1 MNATEELLKK
11 VYDTIRLVPAYDS
24 KTDYNLFRTLEIS
37 GKEVLM
43 CRFLADLLN
52 PEGDHGCGILFL
64 KTFLEEVLQEKRMS
78 DSLLAHTIITKEYV
92 IDKERR
98 IDLVIRNA
106 DFFIPMEVKIYAG
119 EQEGQCFDYFERAK
133 NSKMVYLTR
142 FGNQPSPYSR
152 RQRSGNGILPL
163 SQIQCISWSKDVCNW
178 LERRLGNL
186 PRPIEEAVLQYLD
199 AIHSIS
205 DGRKRKIMEKT
216 MDVLYVSP
224 DYFAAGLEIE
234 RSMKQVKLR
243 LIRLLFDD
251 FKEAMEPL
259 TKKYGLELETDAK
272 YYSYENPKHDRFYD
286 CYSTYP
292 GLNYVVKQVKFQKE
306 SLQMWFRFEIEQN
319 LFAGFSLFDTEA
331 EPQDGYLKGYQVNDI
346 TEKLV
351 NEAAVY
357 LDREII
363 VPENWWFAWNYSN
376 GKRSYQEREVPDFK
390 AMNECAVSL
399 VDPARRKCY
408 VREAVA
414 GFEQSLLAKLYL
426 SREDSHLL

>member
-306 SLQMWFRFEIEQN
+306 SLQMWFRIEIEQN

>member
-319 LFAGFSLFDTEA
+319 LFAGFSLFDIEA

>member
-1 MNATEELLKK
+1 MNVTEELLKK
-11 VYDTIRLVPAYDS
+11 VYDTLRFVPAYDS

-163 SQIQCISWSKDVCNW
+163 GQIQCISWSKDVCDW

-186 PRPIEEAVLQYLD
+186 PQPIEEAVLQYLD

-216 MDVLYVSP
+216 MDILYESP

-234 RSMKQVKLR
+234 QSMKQAKLR

-319 LFAGFSLFDTEA
+319 LFAGFSLFDIEA

>member
-1 MNATEELLKK
+1 
-11 VYDTIRLVPAYDS
+11 
-24 KTDYNLFRTLEIS
+24 
-37 GKEVLM
+37 
-43 CRFLADLLN
+43 
-52 PEGDHGCGILFL
+52 
-64 KTFLEEVLQEKRMS
+64 
-78 DSLLAHTIITKEYV
+78 
-92 IDKERR
+92 
-98 IDLVIRNA
+98 
-106 DFFIPMEVKIYAG
+106 
-119 EQEGQCFDYFERAK
+119 
-133 NSKMVYLTR
+133 
-142 FGNQPSPYSR
+142 
-152 RQRSGNGILPL
+152 
-163 SQIQCISWSKDVCNW
+163 
-178 LERRLGNL
+178 
-186 PRPIEEAVLQYLD
+186 
-199 AIHSIS
+199 
-205 DGRKRKIMEKT
+205 
-216 MDVLYVSP
+216 MDVLYESP

-390 AMNECAVSL
+390 AMNECAISL

>member
-163 SQIQCISWSKDVCNW
+163 SQIQCISWSKDVCDW

-186 PRPIEEAVLQYLD
+186 PQPIEEAVLQYLD

-216 MDVLYVSP
+216 MDVLYESP

-234 RSMKQVKLR
+234 QSMKQAKLR

>member
-216 MDVLYVSP
+216 MDVLYESP

-390 AMNECAVSL
+390 AMNECAISL

>member
-133 NSKMVYLTR
+133 NFKMVYLTR
-142 FGNQPSPYSR
+142 FGNQPSLYSR
-152 RQRSGNGILPL
+152 KQRSGNGILPL
-163 SQIQCISWSKDVCNW
+163 SQIRCISWSKDVCDW

-216 MDVLYVSP
+216 MDVLYESP

-390 AMNECAVSL
+390 AMNECAISL

>member
-1 MNATEELLKK
+1 MNVTEELLKK
-11 VYDTIRLVPAYDS
+11 VYDTLRFVPAYDS

-37 GKEVLM
+37 GKEALM

-163 SQIQCISWSKDVCNW
+163 SQIQCISWSKDVCDW

-186 PRPIEEAVLQYLD
+186 PQPIEEAVLQYLD

-216 MDVLYVSP
+216 MDILYESP

-234 RSMKQVKLR
+234 QSMKQAKLR

-319 LFAGFSLFDTEA
+319 LFAGFSLFDIEA

>member
-11 VYDTIRLVPAYDS
+11 VYDTIRFVPAYDS

-133 NSKMVYLTR
+133 NSKLVYLTR
-142 FGNQPSPYSR
+142 FGNQPSLYSR
-152 RQRSGNGILPL
+152 RQRSENGILPL

-216 MDVLYVSP
+216 MDVLYESP

-234 RSMKQVKLR
+234 RSMKQAKLT
-243 LIRLLFDD
+243 LLRLLFDD

-376 GKRSYQEREVPDFK
+376 GKRSYQEHEVPDFK

-399 VDPARRKCY
+399 VDPERRKCY

-426 SREDSHLL
+426 S

>member
-1 MNATEELLKK
+1 MSTTEELLKK
-11 VYDTIRLVPAYDS
+11 IYDTTQSIPVYHS
-24 KTDYNLFRTLEIS
+24 KTSYNLFQTLEIS

-52 PEGDHGCGILFL
+52 PEGSHGCGILFL
-64 KTFLEEVLQEKRMS
+64 KTFLEEVLQEKRMP
-78 DSLLAHTIITKEYV
+78 DSLLTHTIIIKEYV

-98 IDLVIRNA
+98 IDLVIQNV

-119 EQEGQCFDYFERAK
+119 EQEGQCFDYFAKAK
-133 NSKMVYLTR
+133 NSKLVYLTR
-142 FGNQPSPYSR
+142 FGDQPSLYSR
-152 RQRSGNGILPL
+152 KQRGGSGILPIG
-163 SQIQCISWSKDVCNW
+163 QIQCISWSEDISGW
-178 LERRLGNL
+178 LERRLDSL
-186 PRPIEEAVLQYLD
+186 PQPIEGAVIQYLD
-199 AIHSIS
+199 AIHRVS
-205 DGRKRKIMEKT
+205 DGRKRMKMEKT
-216 MDVLYVSP
+216 MDVLHESP

-234 RSMKQVKLR
+234 RVMKQAKIK

-292 GLNYVVKQVKFQKE
+292 GLNYVVKQANFQKK
-306 SLQMWFRFEIEQN
+306 SLQMWFRIEIEQN

-346 TEKLV
+346 TEDLI
-351 NEAAVY
+351 NEASKY

-376 GKRSYQEREVPDFK
+376 GKRSYQEYEVPDFK
-390 AMNECAVSL
+390 AMNACAVGL
-399 VDPARRKCY
+399 VDPEKRKGY
-408 VREAVA
+408 VKEAVA
-414 GFEQSLLAKLYL
+414 GFERSLLTKLHVQDQIAKK
-426 SREDSHLL
+426 

>member
-216 MDVLYVSP
+216 MDVLYESP